1 MLELWF
7 HFLFF
12 YLAALLPFGAWRR
25 MARASRQPEGAPPDP
40 GRPTTARLYK
50 SVIVSHWLVAG
61 AVVFVFWRIGIP
73 LGALGLSTP
82 HAGPL
87 AAAGFV
93 LVVGWLIWIR
103 YQARAL
109 ADPVKVAHLKARF
122 HRFSLLIPSTPAE
135 GRAWIFV
142 SITAGVCEELLY
154 RGFVGFYLGRWMP
167 LWTVA
172 VVGSLVFGIAHL
184 YQGPKNAVRTA
195 LIGALHWA
203 LYLAT
208 GSILPGMILHAA
220 IDIQG
225 GRVLRR
231 VFANPAPA
239 AA

>member
-12 YLAALLPFGAWRR
+12 YLAVLLPLGGWRR

-40 GRPTTARLYK
+40 RRPTTARIYRG
-50 SVIVSHWLVAG
+50 VIVGHWVIAL
-61 AVVFVFWRIGIP
+61 AVVGVFWRVGIP

-87 AAAGFV
+87 AAAAIV
-93 LVVGWLIWIR
+93 VVVGWLVWIH
-103 YQARAL
+103 YQAQAL
-109 ADPVKVAHLKARF
+109 ADPVKVARLKARF
-122 HRFSLLIPSTPAE
+122 DRFSLLIPSTPAE

-195 LIGALHWA
+195 LVGALHWA
-203 LYLAT
+203 LYLIT
-208 GSILPGMILHAA
+208 GSILPGMVLHTA
-220 IDIQG
+220 IDLQG